1 MIPDSLR
8 RLRTAAYRIASPA
21 DAFARRIA
29 GKPELPPLW
38 LRRHTGAVARFES
51 AARDTAAF
59 LDSLGLV
66 EPGHL
71 VLDVGC
77 GAGAMVPELARRI
90 GARGRYVG
98 FDVHAPSIRWCRRR
112 YAGDSRLV
120 FEIADVASPYG
131 RAAGPAATTYRF
143 PADEGAADL
152 VLAKSVF
159 THLLPDEA
167 SHYLRE
173 IRRAL
178 RPGRTA
184 VVTAFLFDPSP
195 PALDG
200 VRRAFPWEDRGGL
213 VRWRVR
219 ARPSAAVAYAKP
231 FFETLLASA
240 GLRLAWMSPG
250 WFPGSERLTGQD
262 SLLVGH

>member
-1 MIPDSLR
+1 MIAESLR
-8 RLRTAAYRIASPA
+8 RLRTAAYRVASPA
-21 DAFARRIA
+21 DALARRIA

-66 EPGHL
+66 EPGHF

-90 GARGRYVG
+90 GPRGRYVG

-112 YAGDSRLV
+112 FAGDARLS
-120 FEIADVASPYG
+120 FEDARVASPYG
-131 RAAGPAATTYRF
+131 EAAGPAATTYRF
-143 PADEGAADL
+143 PVQDGAADL
-152 VLAKSVF
+152 ILAKSVF
-159 THLLPDEA
+159 THLLPVEA
-167 SHYLRE
+167 AHYLGE

-184 VVTAFLFDPSP
+184 VVTAFLFDPSAP
-195 PALDG
+195 ELGG
-200 VRRAFPWEDRGGL
+200 VRRAFPWENPGGL

-219 ARPSAAVAYAKP
+219 SRPSAAVAYARP
-231 FFETLLASA
+231 FFETLLAGA
-240 GLRLAWMSPG
+240 GLRLSWLSPG
-250 WFPGSERLTGQD
+250 WFPGSERLAGQD

>member
-1 MIPDSLR
+1 MITESFR
-8 RLRTAAYRIASPA
+8 RLRTAAYRLAGPA
-21 DAFARRIA
+21 DALARRIA
-29 GKPELPPLW
+29 GKPPLPPLW

-59 LDSLGLV
+59 LDSLDLV

-77 GAGAMVPELARRI
+77 GAGAMVPELAPRI
-90 GARGRYVG
+90 GPGGRYVG

-112 YAGDSRLV
+112 FADDPRLS
-120 FEIADVASPYG
+120 FEIAGVASPYG
-131 RAAGPAATTYRF
+131 RATGPAATTYRF
-143 PADEGAADL
+143 PVADGATDL
-152 VLAKSVF
+152 ILAKSVF

-167 SHYLRE
+167 AHYLGE

-184 VVTAFLFDPSP
+184 VVTAFLFEPSAP
-195 PALDG
+195 ELDG
-200 VRRAFPWEDRGGL
+200 VRRAFPCEDRGGL

-219 ARPSAAVAYAKP
+219 ARPTAAVAYAKP
-231 FFETLLASA
+231 FFEALLADA
-240 GLRLAWMSPG
+240 GLRIAWMSPG
-250 WFPGSERLTGQD
+250 WFPGSDRLTGQD